1 MGCSSSKAAEEIGKG
16 QNENVNPQD
25 NNNDEEEDND
35 SQQDYEKQKPF
46 EYDLVPELDE
56 NQKQFVKDSYD
67 AVFACNSV
75 KNLHK
80 NGWNYFLSNTFKKRF
95 QDKNTPRP

>member
-1 MGCSSSKAAEEIGKG
+1 MGCGGSKAAEEIAKR

-56 NQKQFVKDSYD
+56 SQKQFVKDSYD

-80 NGWNYFLSNTFKKRF
+80 NG
-95 QDKNTPRP
+95 